1 MVWDGVGGHRIGWAE
16 LPGTLRRSIEVAL
29 GSTVVGAAGQAGGF
43 SPGAAAR
50 LRLAD
55 GRRVFVKAIGAA
67 QNADALAFYRREAG
81 IAGRLPAH
89 VAAPRLLWSGGGD
102 DGAALV
108 FEDIEGHTPS
118 LPWREADWRRVHDAL
133 VTLARDL
140 TPSPVDLPPVG
151 ADPDL
156 FSGLRSLAADPAL
169 SAKLDPWARANVERL
184 AAIEAH
190 WPEAAAGDTLVH
202 GDLRADNML
211 LAGDRVLF
219 VDWPHAGV
227 GAAWFD
233 LLGMLPSVAMQGGPD
248 PVEVW
253 RTSPLARAADPAAV
267 DSVLAGLAG
276 FFVHSA
282 LLPPPPG
289 LPRLREFQRLQGVPA
304 LAWLRSR
311 LEHRSKRVC
320 AT

>member
-16 LPGTLRRSIEVAL
+16 LPGTLRKSIEVAL
-29 GSTVVGAAGQAGGF
+29 GSTVVEAAGQPGGF

-55 GRRVFVKAIGAA
+55 GRRVFVKAVGAT

-81 IAGRLPAH
+81 IAGRLPPH

-108 FEDIEGHTPS
+108 FEDIEGHTPP

-133 VTLARDL
+133 VTLAHDL

-151 ADPDL
+151 ADPDM
-156 FSGLRSLAADPAL
+156 FSGWRSLAADPAL
-169 SAKLDPWARANVERL
+169 AAELDPWVRDNVGRL
-184 AAIEAH
+184 AGLEAD
-190 WPEAAAGDTLVH
+190 WPAAAAGDTLVH

-211 LAGDRVLF
+211 LAGERVLF
-219 VDWPHAGV
+219 VDWPQAAV
-227 GAAWFD
+227 GAPWVD
-233 LLGMLPSVAMQGGPD
+233 LLCMLPSVALQRGPD
-248 PVEVW
+248 PARVW
-253 RTSPLARAADPAAV
+253 GTSPLGRAADPAAV
-267 DSVLAGLAG
+267 DSVLAALTG

-289 LPRLREFQRLQGVPA
+289 LPTLREFQRLQGIPA

-311 LEHRSKRVC
+311 VS
-320 AT
+320 

>member
-16 LPGTLRRSIEVAL
+16 LPDTLRKSVEVAL
-29 GSTVVGAAGQAGGF
+29 GSTVVDAAGQAGGF

-55 GRRVFVKAIGAA
+55 GRRVFVKAMGAK

-89 VAAPRLLWSGGGD
+89 VATPRLLWSGDGD
-102 DGAALV
+102 DGVALV
-108 FEDIEGHTPS
+108 FEDIEGHTPP
-118 LPWREADWRRVHDAL
+118 LPWRPADWTRVHDAL
-133 VTLARDL
+133 VALSADL

-156 FSGLRSLAADPAL
+156 FSGWRSLAADPVLA
-169 SAKLDPWARANVERL
+169 AELDPWARANLGRL
-184 AAIEAH
+184 AALEAD

-219 VDWPHAGV
+219 VDWPQAGV
-227 GAAWFD
+227 GPAWFD

-248 PVEVW
+248 PALIW

-267 DSVLAGLAG
+267 DSVLAALAG

-311 LEHRSKRVC
+311 VS
-320 AT
+320 